1 MSRPGSD
8 PCVLPFP
15 ASPSS
20 VNPSVTP
27 CPGAP
32 CATLTCPSARV
43 CPLGTFP
50 YLCPVTPRGHLPLS
64 ASVLSSLRPQG
75 CSWLQSPSHFLEL
88 LQLWDSSLS
97 SPVPFPSQ
105 VGAAL
110 EAATPFSLG
119 VPQQHHGAVRGHLLL
134 PELITVIVTSPKCSL
149 PPSAPLAACQ
159 IQLCHVKMWKNTG
172 ALCPQCPRAPQ
183 PVTARASSPQPLL
196 PQTCV
201 SGLPYTLGSSVA
213 SKPCARH
220 RLCAELLRPILRA
233 NLWLSYRSCPACHL
247 HAPGGTCPDLPPLPC
262 AAPIPSHSSAT
273 TLKGTVLFFYMAL
286 VLPLRALAGAAPR
299 YRSQLF
305 PLLGPAGAS
314 QAPPGRFWGFLPPP
328 LPHAP

>member
-1 MSRPGSD
+1 M
-8 PCVLPFP
+8 
-15 ASPSS
+15 
-20 VNPSVTP
+20 
-27 CPGAP
+27 
-32 CATLTCPSARV
+32 
-43 CPLGTFP
+43 
-50 YLCPVTPRGHLPLS
+50 
-64 ASVLSSLRPQG
+64 
-75 CSWLQSPSHFLEL
+75 
-88 LQLWDSSLS
+88 
-97 SPVPFPSQ
+97 
-105 VGAAL
+105 
-110 EAATPFSLG
+110 
-119 VPQQHHGAVRGHLLL
+119 
-134 PELITVIVTSPKCSL
+134 IVTSPKCSL

-172 ALCPQCPRAPQ
+172 ALCPRCPRAPQ

-201 SGLPYTLGSSVA
+201 SGLPHTLGSSAA

-273 TLKGTVLFFYMAL
+273 TPKGTVLFFYMAW
-286 VLPLRALAGAAPR
+286 VLPLRALADAASP

-305 PLLGPAGAS
+305 PFAGS
-314 QAPPGRFWGFLPPP
+314 GWSKSSSSWQVWGFPAPPLCHMHPERSWCGSGTAWVGTGV
-328 LPHAP
+328 PHL